1 MKALLIGGTGTIS
14 TAITQLAARRG
25 WDLTLLNR
33 GHRAIPDGIRVI
45 QADMGDEAAVSA
57 ALAGEYFDVVADFIV
72 FTPAQLER
80 DLRLFASNTNQYV
93 FISSAS
99 AYQKPCTDWMITE
112 STPLHNPYWQY
123 SRDKIA
129 CEERLFRAYR
139 EQGFPMTIVRP
150 SHTYHHR
157 SIPLPLHGAKGPWQ
171 VLERMRAGKPIIV
184 PGDGTSLWTLTHA
197 QDFAIAFTGL
207 MGQPKAVGEA
217 FQITSDEQLTW
228 DQVVHAVGRA
238 LHIKPVL
245 THISSEF
252 LVACDPSLE
261 GPLTGD
267 KSHSVVFDNAK
278 VKRLVPE
285 FVASTRFEHGVRES
299 VAWFLAHPEAQ
310 TPDPAFDAWCDRVI
324 AAHEAGKR
332 AFEQ

>member
-1 MKALLIGGTGTIS
+1 MRALFIGGTGTIS
-14 TAITQLAARRG
+14 TAISQLAVQRG
-25 WDLTLLNR
+25 WELTLLNR
-33 GHRAIPDGIRVI
+33 GHREIPEGVRTIS
-45 QADMGDEAAVSA
+45 ADMGDEAAVSA

-72 FTPAQLER
+72 FTPQQLAR
-80 DLRLFASNTNQYV
+80 DLRLFASNTRQYL

-99 AYQKPCTDWMITE
+99 AYQKPCTDWRITE

-129 CEERLFRAYR
+129 CEEHLLHAYR
-139 EQGFPMTIVRP
+139 EQGFPMTIIRP
-150 SHTYHHR
+150 SHTYHR
-157 SIPLPLHGAKGPWQ
+157 GSIPLPLHGAHGPWQ
-171 VLERMRAGKPIIV
+171 VLARMRAGKPVIV

-197 QDFAIAFTGL
+197 EDFAIAFTGL
-207 MGQPKAVGEA
+207 MGHPKAVGEA
-217 FQITSDEQLTW
+217 FHITSDEQLTW
-228 DQVVHAVGRA
+228 DQVVQTVGRA
-238 LHIKPVL
+238 LDVRPVI

-252 LVACDPSLE
+252 LVACDPDLE

-267 KSHSVVFDNAK
+267 KSNSVVFDNTK

-285 FVASTRFEHGVRES
+285 FVASKRFEQGVRES
-299 VAWFLAHPEAQ
+299 VAWYLAHPEAQ

-324 AAHEAGKR
+324 AAHEAGKQ